1 MFLDDLPTAARAVAN
16 GLVTSRALVEAALR
30 RYDETEPSLHAFAW
44 LDAERA
50 LRLADAAD
58 AALRDH
64 VSAGARDAR
73 LGLLHGVPLGVKDII
88 DIAGIPAE
96 RGCAAFAG
104 RVAERDAALVANLQ
118 RAGAIL
124 LGKTVTAELA
134 YFHPGPTTNPYDATR
149 TPGGSSMGSA
159 AAVGA
164 GVVPAA
170 VGTQTNGSIIRPAAY
185 CGVVGVKATHGRV
198 PVEGVF
204 PFAPTLDHP
213 GPLARTVEGCAW
225 LLAAMTGEPL
235 ESWWAPHEAL
245 VRGGRSRDAVPRFA
259 ALRTSEW
266 DSAEEAM
273 QARFQADVDRI
284 ATLGGPVEWPDPPEG
299 LDDGPAI
306 LQTIMAYES
315 VRTVAAAIAGSE
327 AKVSAVALELFARGA
342 KITDREYAAA
352 LAQRERLMVGFARWI
367 EPYDAV
373 LTPPAVG
380 EAPAREST
388 GSPRFCSRWT
398 LLGVPA
404 VTIPTGRGPHG
415 LPLGLQLVG
424 ARGHDR
430 RVLAAAAWVEARI
443 GWRAEGPH

>member
-1 MFLDDLPTAARAVAN
+1 MFLDDLPAAARAVAN

-30 RYDETEPSLHAFAW
+30 RHGEIEPTLRAFAW

-58 AALRDH
+58 AAPRD
-64 VSAGARDAR
+64 GRR
-73 LGLLHGVPLGVKDII
+73 GTLHGVPVGVKDII
-88 DIAGIPAE
+88 DTAGIPTE
-96 RGCAAFAG
+96 RGSAVFAG
-104 RVAERDAALVANLQ
+104 RVPDRDAALVANLQ
-118 RAGAIL
+118 AAGAIV

-134 YFHPGPTTNPYDATR
+134 YFHPGPTTNPFDPSR

-159 AAVGA
+159 AAVAA

-185 CGVVGVKATHGRV
+185 CGVAGMKATHGRV

-225 LLAAMTGEPL
+225 LLAAITGEPL
-235 ESWWAPHEAL
+235 ERWWAPSDRA
-245 VRGGRSRDAVPRFA
+245 PRFA

-266 DSAEEAM
+266 DAAEDAM
-273 QARFQADVDRI
+273 QARFQADVDHI
-284 ATLGGPVEWPDPPEG
+284 ATLGGPVEWPDPPAG
-299 LDDGPAI
+299 LDDGPAV

-315 VRTVAAAIAGSE
+315 VRTVAAAIAGRES
-327 AKVSAVALELFARGA
+327 KVSGVALELFARGA
-342 KITDREYAAA
+342 KIPEREYRAA
-352 LAQRERLMVGFARWI
+352 LAERDRLIAEFDRWVA
-367 EPYDAV
+367 PYDAI

-380 EAPAREST
+380 EAPSRETT
-388 GSPRFCSRWT
+388 GSPRFCSRWS

-415 LPLGLQLVG
+415 MPLGLQLVG
-424 ARGHDR
+424 APGDDQ
-430 RVLAAAAWVEARI
+430 RVITAAAWVEARI
-443 GWRAEGPH
+443 GSQT

>member
-1 MFLDDLPTAARAVAN
+1 MFLDDLPAAARAVAN

-30 RYDETEPSLHAFAW
+30 RHGETEPTLHAFAW

-58 AALRDH
+58 AALRD
-64 VSAGARDAR
+64 GGR
-73 LGLLHGVPLGVKDII
+73 GPLHGVPLGVKDII
-88 DIAGIPAE
+88 DTAGIPTE
-96 RGCAAFAG
+96 RGSAVFAG
-104 RVAERDAALVANLQ
+104 RVPDRDATLVANLQ
-118 RAGAIL
+118 AGGAIVI
-124 LGKTVTAELA
+124 GKTVTAELA
-134 YFHPGPTTNPYDATR
+134 YFHPGPTTNPFDPSR

-159 AAVGA
+159 AAVAA

-185 CGVVGVKATHGRV
+185 CGVAGVKASHGRV
-198 PVEGVF
+198 SVEGVF

-235 ESWWAPHEAL
+235 AEWWSPSD
-245 VRGGRSRDAVPRFA
+245 RVPRFA

-266 DSAEEAM
+266 DAAEDAM

-284 ATLGGPVEWPDPPEG
+284 ATLGGPVAWPDPPTG
-299 LDDGPAI
+299 LDDGPAV

-315 VRTVAAAIAGSE
+315 VRTVAAAIAGGES
-327 AKVSAVALELFARGA
+327 KVSGVALELFERGA
-342 KITDREYAAA
+342 KIPERDYRAA
-352 LAQRERLMVGFARWI
+352 LAERDRLITEFARWVA
-367 EPYDAV
+367 PYDAI
-373 LTPPAVG
+373 LTPPAAG
-380 EAPAREST
+380 EAPSRETT
-388 GSPRFCSRWT
+388 GSPRFCSRWS

-415 LPLGLQLVG
+415 MPLGLQLVG
-424 ARGHDR
+424 ARGEDR
-430 RVLAAAAWVEARI
+430 RVIAAAAWAEARI
-443 GWRAEGPH
+443 GLPG

>member
-1 MFLDDLPTAARAVAN
+1 MFLTDLPAAARALAG
-16 GLVTSRALVEAALR
+16 GLTTSRALVEAALR
-30 RYDETEPSLHAFAW
+30 RYEETEPTLHAFAW

-50 LRLADAAD
+50 VRLADAAD
-58 AALRDH
+58 AA
-64 VSAGARDAR
+64 RDAGEPT
-73 LGLLHGVPLGVKDII
+73 GLLHGVPIGVKDII
-88 DIAGIPAE
+88 DTAGIPTE
-96 RGCAAFAG
+96 RGSEAFAG
-104 RVAERDAALVANLQ
+104 RVPDRDATLVANLQ
-118 RAGAIL
+118 AAGVII

-134 YFHPGPTTNPYDATR
+134 YFHPGPTTNPFDATR

-159 AAVGA
+159 AAVAA

-225 LLAAMTGEPL
+225 LLAAMTA
-235 ESWWAPHEAL
+235 ESLDRWWAQPSDRA
-245 VRGGRSRDAVPRFA
+245 PRFA

-266 DSAEEAM
+266 DWAEDAM

-284 ATLGGPVEWPDPPEG
+284 ATLGGPVEWPDPPAG
-299 LDDGPAI
+299 LDEAPAL

-327 AKVSAVALELFARGA
+327 SKVSGVALELFARGA
-342 KITDREYAAA
+342 AIPEREYAAA
-352 LAQRERLMVGFARWI
+352 LFERDRLIREFARWI

-373 LTPPAVG
+373 LSPPAVG
-380 EAPAREST
+380 EAPSSETT
-388 GSPRFCSRWT
+388 GSPRFCSRWS

-424 ARGHDR
+424 ARGDDR
-430 RVLAAAAWVEARI
+430 RVIGAAAWVEKRI
-443 GWRAEGPH
+443 GWRAEV